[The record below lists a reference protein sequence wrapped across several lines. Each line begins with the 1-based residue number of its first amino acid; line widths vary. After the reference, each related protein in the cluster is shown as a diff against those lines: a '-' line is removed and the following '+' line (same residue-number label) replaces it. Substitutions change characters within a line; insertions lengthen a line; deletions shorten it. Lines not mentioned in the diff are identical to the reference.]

1 MFLGLVG
8 QELREIHVIKVSKS
22 NKFMHLIKNAVS
34 NNNNTNKSQLKTL
47 RRIQSKGKIATKSY
61 VPGEF
66 DQPSILKIY
75 NDLKYL

>member
-34 NNNNTNKSQLKTL
+34 NNNNTNKS
-47 RRIQSKGKIATKSY
+47 
-61 VPGEF
+61 
-66 DQPSILKIY
+66 
-75 NDLKYL
+75 